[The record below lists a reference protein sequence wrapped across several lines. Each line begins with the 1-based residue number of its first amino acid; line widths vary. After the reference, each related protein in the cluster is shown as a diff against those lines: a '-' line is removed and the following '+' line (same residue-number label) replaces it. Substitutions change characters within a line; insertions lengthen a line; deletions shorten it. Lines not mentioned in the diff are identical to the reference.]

1 MAEVVR
7 AIRLEGVR
15 PVSAAPVE
23 RPSEAV
29 DPVCGMTV
37 VVGEDTPHLRVAGVD
52 HWFCNPGCRT
62 RFADESGVSA

>member
-1 MAEVVR
+1 
-7 AIRLEGVR
+7 
-15 PVSAAPVE
+15 
-23 RPSEAV
+23 
-29 DPVCGMTV
+29 MTV